1 MSPARFRP
9 SSRSRSVPSRNPR
22 TVVVNAGFTRRVPA
36 DPDARAVAD
45 MFGLADLQRETLYDG
60 LRVELAP
67 GRVVAVTGPSGSG
80 KSVLLRAVGRRVDNA
95 VWLDV
100 QALRRSPHTPL
111 ELLAGEPL
119 AVRLGTLARAGL
131 AEATVM
137 VTPARHLSG
146 GQQYRLA
153 LAVAMQQAQQS
164 QGPALLLADE
174 FASCLDAVT
183 ARVLSRHLSRWAR
196 RSGTAV
202 LLATVRTDILADLAA
217 DRVLHKPLG
226 AAHRHRRTRR
236 KPLAPAS
243 WPVRRAR
250 IGDYRALAR
259 FHYIAG
265 PPALHK
271 RVYAIDPPRHL
282 ADAPAPAGVV
292 VVSPPLMY
300 CRGRNL
306 ATAGRYLQPDRK
318 RGLARLNREI
328 EAITRVIVH
337 PCFRGLGLAGRL
349 VRHVL
354 DTAETP
360 LVEALAA
367 MGDVHPFF
375 ERAGMW
381 AGPFVPGRGRGYRYF
396 LALSA
401 RGADAF
407 AHAADRDLIAQ
418 PQPSA

>member
-1 MSPARFRP
+1 MSPARL
-9 SSRSRSVPSRNPR
+9 RSVPSRNPR
-22 TVVVNAGFTRRVPA
+22 AVIVNAGFTRRIAP

-45 MFGLADLQRETLYDG
+45 MFGLADRERQTLYAG
-60 LRVELAP
+60 LELDLSP
-67 GRVVAVTGPSGSG
+67 GRILAVTGPSGSG
-80 KSVLLRAVGRRVDNA
+80 KSALLQAVARQVDGVA
-95 VWLDV
+95 WLDV
-100 QALRRSPHTPL
+100 QALRRSPHTPVR
-111 ELLAGEPL
+111 LLAAEPL

-153 LAVAMQQAQQS
+153 LAVAMQQAQQAPS
-164 QGPALLLADE
+164 PGLLLADE
-174 FASCLDAVT
+174 FASCLDALT
-183 ARVLSRHLSRWAR
+183 ARVLARHLSRWAR
-196 RSGTAV
+196 RTGVAV
-202 LLATVRTDILADLAA
+202 LLATVRTDILADLAP
-217 DRVLHKPLG
+217 DHVVHKPLHSD
-226 AAHRHRRTRR
+226 ARDLPRTRR
-236 KPLAPAS
+236 KPLAPS
-243 WPVRRAR
+243 GWSVRRGR

-282 ADAPAPAGVV
+282 ADALAPAAVA

-300 CRGRNL
+300 CRARNL

-337 PCFRGLGLAGRL
+337 PCYRGLGLAGRL

-360 LVEALAA
+360 FVEALAA

-381 AGPFVPGRGRGYRYF
+381 AGPFAPGRGRGYRYF

-401 RGADAF
+401 SGADAL
-407 AHAADRDLIAQ
+407 AHAACRGLLAA
-418 PQPSA
+418 SRRTRTVCSV